1 METETT
7 MTKAAPTFNPTL
19 ARQIFAK
26 GEADEMV
33 NANRDGKYLAMYQK
47 FYDAGREKQAKAL
60 EPIRAENAKKDRE
73 LQLELIKMLGDLAK
87 YLTKQELRDYTRLIV
102 R

>member
-1 METETT
+1 
-7 MTKAAPTFNPTL
+7 MTNTLPKFNPSL
-19 ARQIFAK
+19 AREIFAK
-26 GEADEMV
+26 GEADELV
-33 NANRDGKYLAMYQK
+33 NARHNTNYLPSYQK
-47 FYDAGREKQAKAL
+47 FYDAGREKQAIAL
-60 EPIRAENAKKDRE
+60 APIRAENAKKDRE

>member
-33 NANRDGKYLAMYQK
+33 NADRDGNYLAMYQK
-47 FYDAGREKQAKAL
+47 FYDAGREKQAAAL
-60 EPIRAENAKKDRE
+60 APIRAENAKKDLE
-73 LQLELIKMLGDLAK
+73 LQLEPIKMLGDLAK